1 MKAQPT
7 LLQRWIILCA
17 ALSVLLAGCAGLG
30 LQGEIESLMKQGQQL
45 YAEKQYDAAIDKFVE
60 VVTKDPQ
67 HWQAYLWLTR
77 SFIAKGKW
85 LDAVTNGRKA
95 YQLAPKDKEV
105 IPVFA
110 EALFGGGAE
119 ALKSARYGESI
130 ALFGEYLKLEP
141 GNGRAWLNV
150 GKAYLG
156 QQQFREALGA
166 MTRGLSQGQGAER
179 DELLRGLLDGGI
191 QALASGKHGEAVE
204 LLKELLRHDQKN
216 AGAYLNLAKAY
227 LAAGDMTNAFD
238 AFRQVLKLDPR
249 QEEALRFLLKR

>member
-1 MKAQPT
+1 MKAHPT
-7 LLQRWIILCA
+7 LLQRWLLLLA
-17 ALSVLLAGCAGLG
+17 ALSLLAGCAGLG

-67 HWQAYLWLTR
+67 HWQAYLWLAR

-85 LDAVTNGRKA
+85 SDAVANGRKA

-110 EALFGGGAE
+110 EALFGGGAD
-119 ALKSARYGESI
+119 ALQNGRYGE
-130 ALFGEYLKLEP
+130 
-141 GNGRAWLNV
+141 
-150 GKAYLG
+150 
-156 QQQFREALGA
+156 
-166 MTRGLSQGQGAER
+166 
-179 DELLRGLLDGGI
+179 
-191 QALASGKHGEAVE
+191 AVD
-204 LLKELLRHDQKN
+204 LLKEFLKHDQKN

-227 LAAGDMTNAFD
+227 LAGGDMTNAFD